1 MHKHEAA
8 NGKPIQN
15 YALKIIRAGR
25 GIEGE
30 EWKKNSRKKRKA
42 IEVPEEVEVPI
53 NKTRR
58 ADGDDD
64 FFQSDT
70 DSDTEGDGKGGK
82 SGYNDASDSD
92 NEPSETDEV

>member
-1 MHKHEAA
+1 MRKHEAA

-15 YALKIIRAGR
+15 YALKIVRAAR

-42 IEVPEEVEVPI
+42 IEVPEEVPI

-70 DSDTEGDGKGGK
+70 ESDAEGDGKGGK
-82 SGYNDASDSD
+82 SGDDDASDSD
-92 NEPSETDEV
+92 SEPSETEPV